1 MLIVVQSSMNDKNPS
16 LFLPPSFDASR
27 EKGGT
32 ADLQRIGRQRIVVC
46 QVEGEQRIFFIE
58 SRYALTGCVPRCPKV
73 WRYLWCSKFCTVRSS
88 SQFLSTTFLKFF
100 LFILM
105 NAKTWELNPN
115 HTHQGFIDGRLG
127 GRPMCSYMA
136 LQREGSSNISSPS
149 LSKADF
155 YFEFCIFNCQQLFCV
170 TNGKHFHVSV
180 GMSCE
185 LEGNYSQFVNVLLL
199 FSFTFYF
206 RPRVPSA

>member
-105 NAKTWELNPN
+105 NAKTSPRA
-115 HTHQGFIDGRLG
+115 TKR
-127 GRPMCSYMA
+127 MA
-136 LQREGSSNISSPS
+136 LR
-149 LSKADF
+149 
-155 YFEFCIFNCQQLFCV
+155 
-170 TNGKHFHVSV
+170 
-180 GMSCE
+180 
-185 LEGNYSQFVNVLLL
+185 
-199 FSFTFYF
+199 
-206 RPRVPSA
+206 